1 MKFLNISLLLISL
14 SLNLISGFLM
24 KREDILE
31 IEYDLKNVSEQ
42 CRTDLTKAVKCVNK
56 ISSKLESKMDDF
68 EELNEKLDKYC
79 DISRKDA
86 DASKCKEKLKD
97 GRKEVCDIIDNDD
110 CDDFLKDDYVA
121 NLITNSACVQ
131 DDDEGISILLKLA
144 LLKSGYLIGCSK
156 SSKDDLCPLTK
167 FVTGDGV
174 DFMINNF
181 KTIDKMID
189 ADYEYESSN
198 DFEAVLDAANDGLS
212 LRSILKSI
220 NNILLD
226 TCNDSK
232 CNKQIIAIDKMIL
245 AAKAAY
251 EKVQK
256 TDLTKKYPKV
266 FEFYDKCMAD
276 YRNGKC
282 ESISLKILGNSLAS
296 ESNTIKRLTYEYV
309 SGTNT
314 VKKIGY
320 TFVTMIGVSILLL
333 L

>member
-24 KREDILE
+24 KRKEIFD
-31 IEYDLKNVSEQ
+31 IEYDLEYVSEQ
-42 CRTDLTKAVKCVNK
+42 CRTDLTKVVKCVNK
-56 ISSKLESKMDDF
+56 LSSKLESKRDDF
-68 EELNEKLDKYC
+68 KELNEKLYKYC
-79 DISRKDA
+79 GIAGEDA
-86 DASKCKEKLKD
+86 NASKCKEKLKEEQ
-97 GRKEVCDIIDNDD
+97 KEVCDIIDNDD

-131 DDDEGISILLKLA
+131 DGIGIEILLNLVH
-144 LLKSGYLIGCSK
+144 LKSGYLIGCSK

-189 ADYEYESSN
+189 ADYKYESSN

-256 TDLTKKYPKV
+256 
-266 FEFYDKCMAD
+266 
-276 YRNGKC
+276 N
-282 ESISLKILGNSLAS
+282 
-296 ESNTIKRLTYEYV
+296 
-309 SGTNT
+309 
-314 VKKIGY
+314 
-320 TFVTMIGVSILLL
+320 
-333 L
+333 